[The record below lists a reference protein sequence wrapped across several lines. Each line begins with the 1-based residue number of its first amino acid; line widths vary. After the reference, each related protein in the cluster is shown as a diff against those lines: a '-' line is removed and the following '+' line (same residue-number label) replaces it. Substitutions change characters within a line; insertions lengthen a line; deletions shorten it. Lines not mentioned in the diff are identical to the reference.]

1 MGISM
6 NISVLGTGSVGQALA
21 GRLSGLGHS
30 IFMGTRDVE
39 STLAKTTPDGWGNP
53 GIGTWITDNTRVQ
66 LCTFNDSVAQGNDL
80 IIFAMNGKFA
90 IECLNSIDSALLNGK
105 VLIDISNPLD
115 FSNGFPP
122 SLFISNTESLGELI
136 QNTFPELKVVKTLN
150 TMSNPIMINPKILEG
165 DHSVF
170 LSGNDSEAKSFVT
183 LLLNSFGWES
193 KNIIDL
199 GDITTAR
206 GTEMILPL
214 WVRLYGKM
222 QSPMF
227 NFNINIAKG

>member
-1 MGISM
+1 M

-21 GRLSGLGHS
+21 GRLSGLGHNV
-30 IFMGTRDVE
+30 FMGTRNVE

-53 GIGTWITDNTRVQ
+53 AIGSWINDNPLVQ
-66 LCTFNDSVAQGNDL
+66 LCTFNDSVTQGNDL
-80 IIFAMNGKFA
+80 IIFAMNGKVA
-90 IECLNSIDSALLNGK
+90 IECLTSIENSLLSGK

-122 SLFISNTESLGELI
+122 SLFVSNTESLGEQI
-136 QNTFPELKVVKTLN
+136 QSTFPEIKVVKTLN
-150 TMSNPIMINPKILEG
+150 TMSNAIMINPKIIEG

-183 LLLNSFGWES
+183 QILYSFGWES
-193 KNIIDL
+193 NNIIDL

-214 WVRLYGKM
+214 WVRLYGKL
-222 QSPMF
+222 QTPMF